1 MVGIIDFGLT
11 ALLCGLV
18 FTLIGLV
25 GCGLYIGIAYLMPVC
40 KANEYINW
48 FKIGRVK
55 QFAKEKGI
63 DIEKL
68 IVEEELR
75 NRNSSDFYRKL
86 EDSWTKK
93 ISRKFAKELEPVETD
108 MEELEEDKE

>member
-1 MVGIIDFGLT
+1 MDFCFVILSSGMLI
-11 ALLCGLV
+11 
-18 FTLIGLV
+18 TLIGLL
-25 GCGLYIGIAYLMPVC
+25 GFGLHIGIAYLMPVC

-63 DIEKL
+63 DIDKL

-75 NRNSSDFYRKL
+75 NRNSNDFYRKL

-93 ISRKFAKELEPVETD
+93 ISRKLAKELEPVETD
-108 MEELEEDKE
+108 MKKLEKDKE